1 MEKLIQFFENISSS
15 TRTILLVSGLT
26 FFFLLEAG
34 IPIYKFDYKKIK
46 HAILNLTFT
55 LATLI
60 INLAGAFLI
69 LWASDFNS
77 SQQSGLIHLSILK
90 SQLPFWL
97 MVILA
102 VLFLDFFGAWLIHW
116 LEHKV
121 KWMWKFHIIHHTDPY
136 IDVTSGLRHHPG
148 EAVFRLSFT
157 VLSVLI
163 SGAGIGMV
171 MLYQTISAFFAHFT
185 HANFKTPE
193 KLDKLLSWI
202 LVTPRFHRIH
212 HHYVLPHTDRNFGNI
227 FSIWDRIFRTNTNVA
242 EHEEIKFG
250 LDTHMEPEKNS
261 NFKNLLLI
269 PFQKYRSPVGA
280 KFSD

>member
-1 MEKLIQFFENISSS
+1 MENLIQFFENIPSYI
-15 TRTILLVSGLT
+15 RTIFLVSGLV

-34 IPIYKFDYKKIK
+34 IPIYEFEYKKIK
-46 HAILNLTFT
+46 HAILNLSLTIT
-55 LATLI
+55 TLI
-60 INLAGAFLI
+60 INLVGAFLI
-69 LWASDFNS
+69 LTVSDFNS
-77 SQQSGLIHLSILK
+77 SQQSGLIHFSIGQQ
-90 SQLPFWL
+90 QLPLWL
-97 MVILA
+97 KIVIS
-102 VLFLDFFGAWLIHW
+102 VLILDFIGAWFIHW
-116 LEHKV
+116 IEHKV
-121 KWMWKFHIIHHTDPY
+121 KWMWKFHIIHHTDPF

-157 VLSVLI
+157 VLAVLI

-171 MLYQTISAFFAHFT
+171 MLYQTISAFFAHLT

-227 FSIWDRIFRTNTNVA
+227 FSIWDRIFRTNINVG
-242 EHEEIKFG
+242 EHGKIKFG
-250 LDTHMEPEKNS
+250 LDTHMKPKENS
-261 NFKNLLLI
+261 NFKDLLLI
-269 PFQKYRSPVGA
+269 PFQKYRLPVGA